1 MPSQAEMFP
10 IAVMASGRG
19 SNLQAIIDEI
29 EKENL
34 SAQIKLVLSDKPDAG
49 ALKRAE
55 RYGIPAKVVE
65 RKHFPSREE
74 FNSALA
80 DAIEASGVRLVCL
93 AGFMRILSSDF
104 ISRFDGWV
112 INIHPALLP
121 SFPGLDAQ
129 KQALDYGVLVSGAT
143 VHFVDEGVDT
153 GPIIS
158 QAVVNVEP
166 HDTVETLSAR
176 ILAKEHIIYPDAI
189 RLISLGR
196 ITPGSGKRAQSASHF

>member
-1 MPSQAEMFP
+1 MPSQANILP

-29 EKENL
+29 EKGNL
-34 SAQIKLVLSDKPDAG
+34 SAEIKLVLSDKPNAG
-49 ALKRAE
+49 ALGRAE
-55 RYGIPAKVVE
+55 QHGIPAKVIE
-65 RKHFPSREE
+65 RKHFSSREE

-80 DAIEASGVRLVCL
+80 DEVEASGARLVCL
-93 AGFMRILSSDF
+93 AGFMRILSGDF

-129 KQALDYGVLVSGAT
+129 KQALDYGVMVSGAT

-176 ILAKEHIIYPDAI
+176 ILEKEHIIYPNAI
-189 RLISLGR
+189 RLISLGQV
-196 ITPGSGKRAQSASHF
+196 TQNSGKQVRPASHS